1 MWQQLANDNQSKI
14 NACSNVYKNTVVYNK
29 NNINS
34 NRRLNSNNRNNKR
47 WLPPLEMATSMFQ
60 PSDHWRS
67 SSQWF
72 VLNRYHAGLVA
83 QDKELAAAFKTYCS
97 SNSNSSAPSEEGGA
111 GGDTR
116 GEKPGGG
123 EGCVSYEHYV
133 PSLLAMHGLEKETTC
148 WWQGGTFT
156 DWQTTIPTTTTTSSN
171 SDTSSSNE
179 TPSPKLILPG
189 ELTADMINAMRNNNG
204 STECGGEV
212 ALSASQL
219 ARESFINVNLLD
231 EEVCTEENGKVNRA
245 KLPGKSDAY
254 AKAAL
259 PSQCNL
265 LAWKADERVTNTLL
279 SVYRDCESEL
289 GVLECQEELTS
300 ANKQWW

>member
-1 MWQQLANDNQSKI
+1 ML
-14 NACSNVYKNTVVYNK
+14 
-29 NNINS
+29 
-34 NRRLNSNNRNNKR
+34 NRN
-47 WLPPLEMATSMFQ
+47 
-60 PSDHWRS
+60 
-67 SSQWF
+67 
-72 VLNRYHAGLVA
+72 HADLVA

-97 SNSNSSAPSEEGGA
+97 SNSSSAASKE
-111 GGDTR
+111 
-116 GEKPGGG
+116 GGG

-156 DWQTTIPTTTTTSSN
+156 DWQTNIPTTIITNSN
-171 SDTSSSNE
+171 NDTSSSNE
-179 TPSPKLILPG
+179 TLLPKVILPG
-189 ELTADMINAMRNNNG
+189 ELTSDKINAMRNSNG
-204 STECGGEV
+204 SAECGGEV

-219 ARESFINVNLLD
+219 AGESFIDVNLLD
-231 EEVCTEENGKVNRA
+231 EQVCTEENGKVNRA
-245 KLPGKSDAY
+245 KLPGKSNLY
-254 AKAAL
+254 AKGAL
-259 PSQCNL
+259 ISQCNL